1 MRLRYTV
8 PRLRSGWLGSVSYTH
23 LDVYKRQ
30 GEYTGGFSG
39 KKAAIGAVLA
49 GPIGLAAGVLGKKKV
64 TYKCSNCGYII
75 EK

>member
-1 MRLRYTV
+1 MSGAGIYGTDMCPKCKMGMMRAI
-8 PRLRSGWLGSVSYTH
+8 
-23 LDVYKRQ
+23 

-39 KKAAIGAVLA
+39 KKASIGAVLA